1 MNELGLDKDYFD
13 YLLYSYQLSQ
23 EDGEEII
30 YQLKDDLYEGEINE
44 FTLINKLEY
53 YCNLQIINNEKEE
66 KIRFLYTLIDSD
78 DYIITKIKKQNKLT
92 NSDILTIAEKI
103 ESDIE
108 RENIPKY
115 LIKRYLE
122 NYSRQNYFINK
133 NLKELKKFSS
143 QLDNVFINKTL
154 KKVGNMNYT
163 DVRNI
168 ISDLETKIKN
178 GDYYTSNMK
187 TILTAEIEI
196 ESKNKKIRAQKQ
208 LSNLYEKS
216 EESFNNLLNNY
227 NLTFEDK
234 EKMINR
240 LEELISE
247 GKLQQKEVKSTLI
260 RTVLQMG
267 KEKELNEKHV

>member
-66 KIRFLYTLIDSD
+66 KIRFLYTLIDSE

-178 GDYYTSNMK
+178 GDYYSSNMK
-187 TILTAEIEI
+187 IILTAEI
-196 ESKNKKIRAQKQ
+196 
-208 LSNLYEKS
+208 
-216 EESFNNLLNNY
+216 
-227 NLTFEDK
+227 
-234 EKMINR
+234 
-240 LEELISE
+240 
-247 GKLQQKEVKSTLI
+247 
-260 RTVLQMG
+260 
-267 KEKELNEKHV
+267 

>member
-66 KIRFLYTLIDSD
+66 KIRFLYTLIDSE